1 VCREQLLA
9 QHRGLCDSAT
19 HACTRDT
26 RDFSH
31 AHTQTHVHTCAHTIK
46 CRTTVGA
53 TEGAAVGTAVDG
65 AEFAVE
71 NLPEGAAVQPV
82 AAVTAVLPET
92 CSMCVY
98 SNYTS

>member
-1 VCREQLLA
+1 M
-9 QHRGLCDSAT
+9 
-19 HACTRDT
+19 
-26 RDFSH
+26 
-31 AHTQTHVHTCAHTIK
+31 
-46 CRTTVGA
+46 
-53 TEGAAVGTAVDG
+53 GTAVDG